1 MNSAPGAY
9 KIIMESLK
17 KRFIQY
23 LVEYKNIEKD
33 ILCAIEEKSSNFKEF
48 KDNLVKNN
56 IVKEEDILI
65 VLSREYKMP
74 YLDLDKYRL
83 SKENKALL
91 SQNIAFR
98 YRVLPISKIGR
109 VLTLATSNPLDILA
123 RDDLLAAT
131 DFEKIDLVLS
141 GDDKIMKALHALY
154 TETDMVSLL
163 KDQDEADISL
173 FATASDEARGLE
185 ALVKESKLPPIV
197 RVVDLIIYEALK
209 RRVSDIHIEP
219 SAGGV
224 VVRYRIDGVLHHF
237 LTLPRQNQNA
247 VLARLK
253 IMSSLN
259 ITEFRIPQDGRF
271 KVKFQNRYI
280 DFRVSSLPTNFG
292 EKIVLRVL
300 DRQSLSRGIS
310 KLGFSDMP
318 LRLFEIALRVPFGI
332 VLVTGPTG
340 SGKSTT
346 LYSIINQMNTPQKN
360 IVTIENPVE
369 YQIEGVTQI
378 QVRPEIGLS
387 FSSCLRSVLR
397 QSPDVIMVGEIRDA
411 ETADI
416 AIKASL
422 TGEFI
427 FSTLHTNNAVGA
439 ITRLI
444 DMGIEPF
451 LLSSSLVAST
461 AQRLVRRL
469 CLKCKIEDEADEATL
484 NRVGIKGKVKQLFKS
499 RGCSYCSNTG
509 YCGRTALL
517 EILLFDDTIKDMI
530 TKRTSEDDIIKYA
543 RKENIFYSLK
553 EDGFKKCLEGIT
565 SLAEVLRVAG

>member
-1 MNSAPGAY
+1 M
-9 KIIMESLK
+9 
-17 KRFIQY
+17 
-23 LVEYKNIEKD
+23 
-33 ILCAIEEKSSNFKEF
+33 
-48 KDNLVKNN
+48 VKNN

-91 SQNIAFR
+91 SQDIAFR
-98 YRVLPISKIGR
+98 YRVLPISKIGK

-141 GDDKIMKALHALY
+141 GDDKIMKALGALY
-154 TETDMVSLL
+154 TETDMISLL
-163 KDQDEADISL
+163 KDQDTTDVSL
-173 FATASDEARGLE
+173 SAAVFDEARGLE
-185 ALVKESKLPPIV
+185 TLVKESKLPPIV

-237 LTLPRQNQNA
+237 LTLPCQNQNA

-271 KVKFQNRYI
+271 KVKFQDRYI

-300 DRQSLSRGIS
+300 DRQSLSQGIG

-332 VLVTGPTG
+332 VLLTGPTG

-451 LLSSSLVAST
+451 LLSRS
-461 AQRLVRRL
+461 
-469 CLKCKIEDEADEATL
+469 EEH
-484 NRVGIKGKVKQLFKS
+484 
-499 RGCSYCSNTG
+499 
-509 YCGRTALL
+509 
-517 EILLFDDTIKDMI
+517 
-530 TKRTSEDDIIKYA
+530 TSELQ
-543 RKENIFYSLK
+543 SH
-553 EDGFKKCLEGIT
+553 
-565 SLAEVLRVAG
+565 